1 MRSRTELIFHV
12 VTVSFTGLGQS
23 EIKNGEDQ
31 DMNYRRAIKGRC
43 AIAAILPRFIDC

>member
-23 EIKNGEDQ
+23 EIKNGVDQ
-31 DMNYRRAIKGRC
+31 DMNYSGAIKGRC
-43 AIAAILPRFIDC
+43 VVAAIDPRFIDC